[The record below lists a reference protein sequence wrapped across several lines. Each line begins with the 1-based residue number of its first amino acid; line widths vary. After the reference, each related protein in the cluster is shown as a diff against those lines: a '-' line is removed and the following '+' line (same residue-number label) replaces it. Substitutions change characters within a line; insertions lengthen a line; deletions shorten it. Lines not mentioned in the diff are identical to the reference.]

1 MHRKMNLKA
10 SLGTAAS
17 ALVLAVAIGSTANA
31 LPIRDDIGVD
41 GAVDT
46 DNVWAGVGM
55 MWNRTPGGTFVC
67 TGQLINPRTVV
78 WAAHCVDG
86 YNEMLYGGEQGGIPI
101 GFGFEVDSLPGYF
114 DWRDRGLATGEW
126 SSNPD
131 LAFYNVLQ
139 VQAPFGLDGEF
150 DFPGGDV
157 ALATLDTPAIGL
169 PTYGMLFSPITEDM
183 PVSMVG
189 YGGTGIGSG
198 VNVGIDG
205 KRRAGTNMLNGLFS
219 QMDFIGASLAVP
231 GLAGFFGPSGD
242 QLLYHIDFDR
252 PDRDASDCYRAGP
265 SGNPGI
271 FGPDDL
277 LCDTPPWSDG
287 LTWDFNQLISVNNQI
302 DWFPGDATEQ
312 EAGTLGGDSGS
323 GLFVE
328 MDGQQLV
335 TSVLSG
341 GWVAGLFSPANTLY
355 ADVSY
360 YNPLFLYQN
369 WIAEQNPYVY
379 ATAAAG
385 DGDWSDAS
393 RWTRAMDPS
402 YFVVDAQGN
411 LVNGM
416 WADAPE
422 TPEDGLAL
430 EGPLFGTIFD
440 TTAEGYRDGDL
451 FDNSPDYGAS
461 SAAESAASSAA
472 PSGSSTRSVDRVVEL
487 GAGGMSYGP
496 AQMTA
501 GVQVID
507 SSAQEP
513 RVGGF
518 LPADYIGRID
528 DEELHGG
535 PTQSTVISVAESDG
549 QAQAAETDP
558 PVSGFAIGSS
568 DFVPNN
574 SYGLFGTF
582 AGAITGDVA
591 RFYDVTLSASGTTT
605 VDMNVEIDR
614 LRLTGANA
622 GFVLPE
628 EHIFSTLIAF
638 DQSAGQSRIDGLLLA
653 REVMM
658 TGGLLHGD
666 GIISTLTFWNVAG
679 MVSPGAL
686 GEVGELLI
694 LGDYVQTAAGALI
707 FDWSA
712 EGSDMLLV
720 DGSVALGGVAGVNP
734 VGGYIPTR
742 GDRRTVLEYSG
753 DRAGEFDGTI
763 DLPGVLFLSP
773 VYSDG
778 MVELQILAED
788 FSDFANFT
796 NPSQATLGAR
806 FDQLRGNPQA
816 GPVAQLYQII
826 DLLPNGPLE
835 DAFENLVPHEG
846 FQFRRAL
853 SGHSD
858 LLGDALRGRMLQ
870 GAPAGTPTGGGQT
883 MFNLMG
889 SEASAGMSGMAI
901 ADAMRMNGSAMQDE
915 AQDLG
920 NGFEV
925 FFAGGLVDGSAPTTS
940 SSANAS
946 TEGGFAMAG
955 VDYGR
960 SVGWRFGGAIGFATS
975 ESEQVLAGGGS
986 ASSRVESVQVTGYA
1000 AYRSDTIQ
1008 ALLAASYGDH
1018 TARAGRTAV
1027 VGGVSLPVSGSLG
1040 ATSYDLTAQIGYTV
1054 TNGALRA
1061 TPVAG
1066 ITWQRIE
1073 MDAGSMAGSPAAFDL
1088 TSYTDSFTTARAGLD
1103 VGYIFSGPGYTFEPR
1118 AYAGYANRLSD
1129 ESETISGD
1137 FAGTPGSQG
1146 FVLASGLDAE
1156 NEWFELSVGGI
1167 ARMDNGIDLSVSY
1180 ETRAGNDR
1188 IRDVD
1193 VFMLGLRTRF

>member
-1 MHRKMNLKA
+1 MIKGIKT
-10 SLGTAAS
+10 SLYAAAS
-17 ALVLAVAIGSTANA
+17 ASTLALAMTAPSAAI
-31 LPIRDDIGVD
+31 PYRDDVGDEGAQAFAAEWDGVIQIF
-41 GAVDT
+41 
-46 DNVWAGVGM
+46 
-55 MWNRTPGGTFVC
+55 MWNRISGRISFNC
-67 TGQLINPRTVV
+67 TGSMINPRTVIS
-78 WAAHCVDG
+78 AAHCF
-86 YNEMLYGGEQGGIPI
+86 N
-101 GFGFEVDSLPGYF
+101 
-114 DWRDRGLATGEW
+114 
-126 SSNPD
+126 SNPNEIYGFQSGPLTPIIAFGPD
-131 LAFYNVLQ
+131 TLASGGPLFNWIGTGNQFIDDRNGLTFALNVMT
-139 VQAPFGLDGEF
+139 PEDGAF
-150 DFPGGDV
+150 GGDPFPAADV
-157 ALATLDTPAIGL
+157 AMLTTFDPLFTL
-169 PTYGMLFSPITEDM
+169 PTYGMLFSPIPEDVLNEGVHVNM
-183 PVSMVG
+183 IG
-189 YGGTGIGSG
+189 YGSFNPGSDNSLQDING
-198 VNVGIDG
+198 R
-205 KRRAGTNMLNGLFS
+205 RRAGENMLGFLGNFNQFFS
-219 QMDFIGASLAVP
+219 ALGQQDNSFPGGSNTQMM
-231 GLAGFFGPSGD
+231 
-242 QLLYHIDFDR
+242 YWIDFDQ
-252 PDRDASDCYRAGP
+252 PDRTGECGRENAFGFTNSVVCSDWDGFSGALVDGDTLLLPGP
-265 SGNPGI
+265 SLDI
-271 FGPDDL
+271 
-277 LCDTPPWSDG
+277 
-287 LTWDFNQLISVNNQI
+287 
-302 DWFPGDATEQ
+302 FPGDALPNEV
-312 EAGTLGGDSGS
+312 GTAGGDSGGPLMAMNIFS
-323 GLFVE
+323 NPLILG
-328 MDGQQLV
+328 
-335 TSVLSG
+335 VLSG
-341 GWVAGLFSPANTLY
+341 GFVDGSLQAAGQDY
-355 ADVSY
+355 GGVSY
-360 YNPLFLYQN
+360 YNPLYAYAN
-369 WIAEQNPYVY
+369 WIAENNPYKYVTNSGGGDWFDETIWVQAIDPNYFVY
-379 ATAAAG
+379 QDGEIVNGLPDGPDLETGTGTPWGVVFDTDVADFAPAGSAAASAGAPAGLSITTDYAADGLIVTVGG
-385 DGDWSDAS
+385 DVQRGTPGSGDA
-393 RWTRAMDPS
+393 AN
-402 YFVVDAQGN
+402 A
-411 LVNGM
+411 
-416 WADAPE
+416 AEAPE
-422 TPEDGLAL
+422 AVDDG
-430 EGPLFGTIFD
+430 EMTTQNTGP
-440 TTAEGYRDGDL
+440 
-451 FDNSPDYGAS
+451 
-461 SAAESAASSAA
+461 
-472 PSGSSTRSVDRVVEL
+472 GST
-487 GAGGMSYGP
+487 G
-496 AQMTA
+496 
-501 GVQVID
+501 
-507 SSAQEP
+507 
-513 RVGGF
+513 
-518 LPADYIGRID
+518 
-528 DEELHGG
+528 
-535 PTQSTVISVAESDG
+535 
-549 QAQAAETDP
+549 
-558 PVSGFAIGSS
+558 
-568 DFVPNN
+568 FVPENF
-574 SYGLFGTF
+574 YGDQGVE
-582 AGAITGDVA
+582 AP
-591 RFYDVTLSASGTTT
+591 RFYDVTLAADGDVTLSGAF
-605 VDMNVEIDR
+605 VEIDR
-614 LRLTGANA
+614 LTLAGSGAGLTIAADADMWSLISTELFAGTLTVNGGFITRELVNWGGVVRGTGVIDLFDPNFLFGNGQLMSGAFFNVA
-622 GFVLPE
+622 GIVNPGL
-628 EHIFSTLIAF
+628 A
-638 DQSAGQSRIDGLLLA
+638 SA
-653 REVMM
+653 
-658 TGGLLHGD
+658 GGLLV
-666 GIISTLTFWNVAG
+666 N
-679 MVSPGAL
+679 
-686 GEVGELLI
+686 
-694 LGDYVQTAAGALI
+694 GDYIQTSGGM
-707 FDWSA
+707 FVVDWNASTN
-712 EGSDMLLV
+712 SLLLV
-720 DGSVALGGVAGVNP
+720 DGDVSLAGGVAVNP
-734 VGGYIPTR
+734 VDGYVPQF

-753 DRAGEFDGTI
+753 DLVGEFDGVM
-763 DLPGVLFLSP
+763 DLPGVLFATP
-773 VYSDG
+773 VYG
-778 MVELQILAED
+778 AGQVELVLDAED
-788 FSDFANFT
+788 FTSFANFT
-796 NPSQATLGAR
+796 NPSQTALGNR
-806 FDQLRGNPQA
+806 LDELRGNPQA